1 MKVAITGHTSGIGQ
15 GLFNYFESQG
25 HEVLGFS
32 RSNGFALPDAENRV
46 LEQIQNCDVLVNNAL
61 PVSSQMFFVQQLW
74 PTWKDLNRTILVI
87 GSVSVRFQTT
97 YQAEFAEYQRQ
108 KSQLDILCNDLRY
121 QDFPIRNSCRLITVN
136 PGYTLTNIFE
146 PGDPLPADQYM
157 LSVADVVQ
165 TVDLVL
171 NSAVTID
178 DVTFRK

>member
-15 GLFNYFESQG
+15 GLLNYFESQG
-25 HEVLGFS
+25 HEVRGYS
-32 RSNGFALPDAENRV
+32 RSNGYALPDNQQRLLDE
-46 LEQIQNCDVLVNNAL
+46 IKDSDVFVNNAL
-61 PVSSQMFFVQQLW
+61 PVTSQMFFVQQLW
-74 PTWKDLNRTILVI
+74 PAWKDLNRTILVI

-121 QDFPIRNSCRLITVN
+121 QDFPIRKSCRLITVN
-136 PGYTLTNIFE
+136 PGYTLTNIFA

-178 DVTFRK
+178 DITFRK